1 MKHLCIVMLVFLA
14 SCVSIPS
21 ETISLSQTLGR
32 DLQELKRSH
41 INTISIYYSDLESK
55 INRFIDEVYSP
66 FIIQFVLESE
76 FESYQDNKPSV
87 ITDLERASRA
97 EASQE
102 DTDKALQAMVDF
114 QTYATQQIAQKRSE
128 LMQPIREE
136 QQEILKALNASYDNA
151 IAANATLTGYLA
163 SVDDVKEAQTESLA
177 LIGIDR
183 AEVDQSMLRA
193 SDILDQVIAKGRD
206 FDSKAEDARNR
217 MNELIEQIKSISNP

>member
-1 MKHLCIVMLVFLA
+1 
-14 SCVSIPS
+14 
-21 ETISLSQTLGR
+21 
-32 DLQELKRSH
+32 
-41 INTISIYYSDLESK
+41 
-55 INRFIDEVYSP
+55 
-66 FIIQFVLESE
+66 
-76 FESYQDNKPSV
+76 
-87 ITDLERASRA
+87 
-97 EASQE
+97 
-102 DTDKALQAMVDF
+102 MVDF